1 MSVPS
6 RAPARRFG
14 FGLGLHR
21 LWQKPRD
28 FYKNARRY
36 GFVPLMAAHR
46 GEARMR
52 AAAWHLHPAP
62 QPSGEPYEIHFLTGG
77 KFWYQSVFCALSMAR
92 HSPVPIRPVLYDDGS
107 LAAADINAFR
117 RVFPTTRI
125 YTRPELED
133 RLDQYLPKSRYP
145 SLRAQRL
152 PYPHLRKI
160 TDVHAGQSGWKLV
173 LDSDMLF
180 LAEPRFLLDWLAAP
194 TMPVQMR
201 DVIPAYGYSA
211 SLMEQVARGPIPQQN
226 NVGVC
231 GLNSSTLD
239 WDWLE
244 HACRTLVDTEGLQYF
259 LEQALGVLLVTG
271 GPYAVCPPA
280 DYIVKP
286 NERQVRERLGI
297 LQHYTADSKLAYFRY
312 GWQSFSL

>member
-1 MSVPS
+1 MSAPPP
-6 RAPARRFG
+6 APARRFG

-28 FYKNARRY
+28 FYRNSRRY
-36 GFVPLMAAHR
+36 GLVPLLASQIGAS
-46 GEARMR
+46 RMQ
-52 AAAWHLHPAP
+52 AAAWHLPPAP
-62 QPSGEPYEIHFLTGG
+62 QPPGDPYEVHFLTGS
-77 KFWYQSVFCALSMAR
+77 KFWYQSAFCALSLAR

-107 LAAADINAFR
+107 LSTADINAFR
-117 RVFPTTRI
+117 RVFPAARI
-125 YTRPELED
+125 HTRPELEA
-133 RLDQYLPKSRYP
+133 RLDQHLPISRYP

-160 TDVHAGQSGWKLV
+160 TDVHAGQLGWKLV

-194 TMPVQMR
+194 TMPVQMK

-211 SLMEQVARGPIPQQN
+211 PLMEKVARGPLPVQN

-231 GLNSSTLD
+231 GLDGTTLD

-244 HACRTLVDTEGLQYF
+244 FACRTLVDTEGLQYF

-271 GPYAVCPPA
+271 GPYAVCPPE
-280 DYIVKP
+280 DYIVCP
-286 NERQVRERLGI
+286 TDQQVQARQGI
-297 LQHYTADSKLAYFRY
+297 LHHYTADSKTTYFRY
-312 GWQSFSL
+312 GWQDFSR